1 MTSESDICVAT
12 FFRYIGKDVTT
23 VEDFVMTTSLQMKW
37 MSPSDSK
44 VLLAHLEREGSI
56 ARDGD
61 FIRPAGDI
69 SAVDV
74 PLAYKPSNDLVT
86 AMKGA
91 PAPKPRDTK
100 NDDGEPD
107 MFHKLMDVAKEA
119 GMEMR
124 EFIPS
129 CNKIQKRLDIDIGVA
144 ALIVLRDRGIDIST
158 YADEVYEYVRKS

>member
-56 ARDGD
+56 VRDGD

-91 PAPKPRDTK
+91 PVTPKTMMGNRTCSTSSWMSPRK
-100 NDDGEPD
+100 
-107 MFHKLMDVAKEA
+107 
-119 GMEMR
+119 R
-124 EFIPS
+124 EW
-129 CNKIQKRLDIDIGVA
+129 R
-144 ALIVLRDRGIDIST
+144 
-158 YADEVYEYVRKS
+158 